1 MFEGSFLFYAHGQT
15 VKAKARDGAALGQA
29 ESYWQTEKLAHYNAG
44 YAYSICFAKRT
55 RQWAKFQL
63 AERFYL
69 SGQRRKLKDSDYL
82 PSTGTPDQKYV
93 LWPRGEGW
101 DVRYLEFGT
110 RGIEWL
116 PIAEQL
122 FADEP
127 EAWQAAYGHWMNKC
141 KTGIGGISAGQGFVG
156 WT

>member
-1 MFEGSFLFYAHGQT
+1 MGKIS
-15 VKAKARDGAALGQA
+15 
-29 ESYWQTEKLAHYNAG
+29 
-44 YAYSICFAKRT
+44 
-55 RQWAKFQL
+55 
-63 AERFYL
+63 L
-69 SGQRRKLKDSDYL
+69 SGAVFIFLDRGENLKDSDYL

-93 LWPRGEGW
+93 LWPHGEGW

-127 EAWQAAYGHWMNKC
+127 EAWQAAYEHWMENCSQWENMLTASGADKWQYLLSHS
-141 KTGIGGISAGQGFVG
+141 INI
-156 WT
+156 